1 MADPKCTCYGRGQAC
16 NKGER
21 VGGGDWDYYVGKG
34 MASRVVDYQVGKPEV
49 GEDREEAGLRVLK
62 AKLVESA
69 SSCDP
74 AKITWEEEMIARS
87 LLMGKALV
95 REAVLSLF
103 DSLGWRPRELID
115 EEGIDYVYSHGR
127 LVPLL
132 PAAELVPLSQRG
144 WPTSAEGPGD
154 W

>member
-1 MADPKCTCYGRGQAC
+1 MHLPWGGAAC

-21 VGGGDWDYYVGKG
+21 VGAGDWNYYVGEG
-34 MASRVVDYQVGKPEV
+34 MASRVVEYLVGMPEA
-49 GEDREEAGLRVLK
+49 GECRDEAGLRVLK
-62 AKLVESA
+62 SKLRESA

-87 LLMGKALV
+87 LLMGKASV
-95 REAVLSLF
+95 REAVVDLL

-115 EEGIDYVYSHGR
+115 EEGIDYVYSMGR

-132 PAAELVPLSQRG
+132 PADELIPLSQRG
-144 WPTSAEGPGD
+144 WPTSAERPGD

>member
-1 MADPKCTCYGRGQAC
+1 MTEPKCTCNGRGQAC

-21 VGGGDWDYYVGKG
+21 VGAGDWNYYVGEG
-34 MASRVVDYQVGKPEV
+34 MASRVVDYLVGKPEV

-95 REAVLSLF
+95 REAVLSMF
-103 DSLGWRPRELID
+103 ESLGWRPRELVD

-144 WPTSAEGPGD
+144 WPTSAERPGD

>member
-1 MADPKCTCYGRGQAC
+1 MAALQCTCYGKGQAC

-21 VGGGDWDYYVGKG
+21 VGGGDWDYYVGEG
-34 MASRVVDYQVGKPEV
+34 MASRVVDYLVGEPEA
-49 GEDREEAGLRVLK
+49 GEDREDAGLRVLR

-74 AKITWEEEMIARS
+74 AMITWEQEMIARS
-87 LLMGKALV
+87 LLMGKAIV
-95 REAVLSLF
+95 REAVLSLL
-103 DSLGWRPRELID
+103 DSLGWRPREIVD
-115 EEGIDYVYSHGR
+115 VEGIDYVYSHGR

-132 PAAELVPLSQRG
+132 PAGELVPLSQRG
-144 WPTSAEGPGD
+144 WPTSAEQPGD